1 MTRAKL
7 QIDYR
12 EPWAIEKSTAL
23 TSIVPGYVW
32 SVKEKRILPTTFY
45 PEAKRL
51 DQSKVF
57 SSQMQKTL
65 FERFCRCPNRAQ
77 TYIVSSD
84 PDYMHASYFAARL
97 IAIYLK
103 KYGSQAASG
112 IVWHTLNKLAVD
124 QPAISILQPKFL
136 IISSLYADS
145 SSYRIEQVRDLLDK
159 YWNIP
164 KVLIASGIDPISLAS
179 NTLHVP
185 VHSIYYHAS
194 SLVVSNKVA

>member
-1 MTRAKL
+1 MTRTKL
-7 QIDYR
+7 QIDFR
-12 EPWAIEKSTAL
+12 EPWPVEKTAAL
-23 TSIVPGYVW
+23 MSIVPGYVW
-32 SVKEKRILPTTFY
+32 TVKEKRILPTTFY

-65 FERFCRCPNRAQ
+65 FERFCRYPNRAQ

-97 IAIYLK
+97 VSIYLK
-103 KYGSQAASG
+103 KYGAQAASG
-112 IVWHTLNKLAVD
+112 IVWHTINKLAD
-124 QPAISILQPKFL
+124 QPVLSILQPKFL
-136 IISSLYADS
+136 IISTVYAES
-145 SSYRIEQVRDLLDK
+145 SQYRIEQVRDLLDK
-159 YWNIP
+159 YWSIP